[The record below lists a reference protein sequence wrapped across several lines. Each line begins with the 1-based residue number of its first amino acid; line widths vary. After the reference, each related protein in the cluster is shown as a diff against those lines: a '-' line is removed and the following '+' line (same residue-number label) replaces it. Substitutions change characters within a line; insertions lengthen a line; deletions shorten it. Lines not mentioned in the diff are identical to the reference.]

1 MFVQTHGDCRRLLFF
16 LFSFFFGWFS
26 DTIFKVSIMF
36 VLVCIF
42 WQIREEL
49 RGKLEAKEFL
59 DYCCPWLLS
68 PLFLHEY
75 TDELAWLAEVGT
87 MSLHELKN
95 LG

>member
-1 MFVQTHGDCRRLLFF
+1 MFVQNMVIVEGCCFFFF
-16 LFSFFFGWFS
+16 LFSSVGFLTPS
-26 DTIFKVSIMF
+26 SKSPIMF

>member
-1 MFVQTHGDCRRLLFF
+1 MVIVEGCCFFFF
-16 LFSFFFGWFS
+16 LRLVS
-26 DTIFKVSIMF
+26 DTIFKSPIMF

-59 DYCCPWLLS
+59 AYCCPWLLS

-75 TDELAWLAEVGT
+75 TDELAWLAEVST
-87 MSLHELKN
+87 MSLHQLKN